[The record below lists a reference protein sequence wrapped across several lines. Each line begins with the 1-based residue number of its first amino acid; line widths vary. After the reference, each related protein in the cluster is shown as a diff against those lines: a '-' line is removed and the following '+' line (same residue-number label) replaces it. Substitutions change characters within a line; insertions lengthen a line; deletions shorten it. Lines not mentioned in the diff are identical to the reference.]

1 MTKARTSEPYNC
13 PCGVH
18 ISDKSKS
25 LKKHLTTKIHLEF
38 AQCPPHH
45 WTIDSANGPLSAGFC
60 IKCNAKNK
68 FENSIN
74 MGWTGR
80 SQREYEEEEQQKE
93 VTGELEQLV
102 AKD

>member
-1 MTKARTSEPYNC
+1 MAKGRIVESYNC
-13 PCGVH
+13 PCGVK
-18 ISDKSKS
+18 ISDKRKS
-25 LKKHLTTKIHLEF
+25 LKRHLSTKIHLSF

-45 WTIDSANGPLSAGFC
+45 WTIDSANGPLSEGFC
-60 IKCNAKNK
+60 IKCNAKDR

-80 SQREYEEEEQQKE
+80 SQREYEEEEQNKE
-93 VTGELEQLV
+93 VVGELEQLV